1 MQGFELFY
9 ALVIP
14 FDKLVCENHGNIS
27 GDISGDINGNIN
39 AVIDK
44 SAQKIIELI
53 LKNPKITQDE
63 IVDKIGLSKRTVS
76 RIIKL
81 LKDSGG
87 LVREG
92 SKQNDTAIRQF
103 CAINNKIMQ

>member
-1 MQGFELFY
+1 M
-9 ALVIP
+9 IP
-14 FDKLVCENHGNIS
+14 FDKLICENHGN
-27 GDISGDINGNIN
+27 ISGDINGNIN

-63 IVDKIGLSKRTVS
+63 IVDKIGVSKRTVS
-76 RIIKL
+76 RIIKS
-81 LKDSGG
+81 LKDSGV

-92 SKQNDTAIRQF
+92 SKQNDTAICQF